1 MTRALFL
8 SALTDGLAGMPQ
20 DERAEI
26 MADYQAHFA
35 EGAAAGRSETDI
47 EASLGDPARLAKELR
62 AEAGLKSW
70 EEKRSPKNFL
80 RASLALLGLATLD
93 FFVLLPVGFAFLI
106 AIASFLFAFS
116 IVGFVGFSLALHA
129 FHGGIAGPAL
139 IFAGLGLI
147 CLAVGAGA
155 VIVMIMGWA
164 LRMFGRYGRL
174 HYRVLEQKTEP

>member
-8 SALTDGLAGMPQ
+8 SALKDGLSGMP
-20 DERAEI
+20 ECECAEL

-35 EGAAAGRSETDI
+35 EGAAAGRSENDI

-70 EEKRSPKNFL
+70 EEKRNPKNFL

-93 FFVLLPVGFAFLI
+93 FFVLLPVGFVFLI
-106 AIASFLFAFS
+106 VIASFLFAFS
-116 IVGFVGFSLALHA
+116 IVGFVGFAIALHA

-139 IFAGLGLI
+139 IFAGLGLV
-147 CLAVGAGA
+147 CLALGAGA
-155 VIVMIMGWA
+155 LIMMLLGWA

-174 HYRVLEQKTEP
+174 HYRLLEPTAD

>member
-1 MTRALFL
+1 MTRALVL
-8 SALTDGLAGMPQ
+8 SALKDGLSGMPE
-20 DERAEI
+20 DECAEI

-35 EGAAAGRSETDI
+35 EGQAAGRSETDI

-93 FFVLLPVGFAFLI
+93 FFVLLPVGFVFLI
-106 AIASFLFAFS
+106 VIASFLFAFS
-116 IVGFVGFSLALHA
+116 IVGFVGFSLAMAA

-139 IFAGLGLI
+139 VFAGLGLI
-147 CLAVGAGA
+147 CLATGAGA
-155 VIVMIMGWA
+155 VVVMILGWG

-174 HYRVLEQKTEP
+174 HYRLLEKNAD